1 MSTSATPGKSAYTL
15 LYTLGTVS
23 LLFCAGFMIRIAWY
37 IWAGAEPLAALNF
50 LPADY
55 RIFAPLGL
63 ISIAVVGIFCWHK
76 GAQLQERANHN
87 SSGR

>member
-1 MSTSATPGKSAYTL
+1 MFASATPGKSVYTI
-15 LYTLGTVS
+15 LYTLGTIS

-37 IWAGAEPLAALNF
+37 IFAGAEPLAALDF
-50 LPADY
+50 LPVDY

-63 ISIAVVGIFCWHK
+63 ISIAAVGIFCWHK
-76 GAQLQERANHN
+76 GAQLQEKDNHD

>member
-23 LLFCAGFMIRIAWY
+23 LIFIA
-37 IWAGAEPLAALNF
+37 A
-50 LPADY
+50 
-55 RIFAPLGL
+55 
-63 ISIAVVGIFCWHK
+63 VGIFCWHK

>member
-37 IWAGAEPLAALNF
+37 ILAGTVSSLELSTCGLPHIRTAWLDFHCRYRNF
-50 LPADY
+50 LLA
-55 RIFAPLGL
+55 
-63 ISIAVVGIFCWHK
+63 
-76 GAQLQERANHN
+76 
-87 SSGR
+87 

>member
-15 LYTLGTVS
+15 LYT
-23 LLFCAGFMIRIAWY
+23 WY
-37 IWAGAEPLAALNF
+37 ILAGAEPLAALNF

-55 RIFAPLGL
+55 RIFAPLSL
-63 ISIAVVGIFCWHK
+63 IFIAAVGIFCWHK

>member
-23 LLFCAGFMIRIAWY
+23 LLFCAG
-37 IWAGAEPLAALNF
+37 AEPLAALNF

-55 RIFAPLGL
+55 RIFAPIGL
-63 ISIAVVGIFCWHK
+63 IAIAAVGIFCWHK

>member
-37 IWAGAEPLAALNF
+37 ILAGAEP
-50 LPADY
+50 
-55 RIFAPLGL
+55 FAPLGL
-63 ISIAVVGIFCWHK
+63 ISIAAIGIFCWHK

>member
-37 IWAGAEPLAALNF
+37 ILAE
-50 LPADY
+50 
-55 RIFAPLGL
+55 IG
-63 ISIAVVGIFCWHK
+63 
-76 GAQLQERANHN
+76 RAHV
-87 SSGR
+87 